1 MLDDELR
8 EACREWLAWR
18 SSQAM
23 TQESEEDALV
33 AFVRTRER
41 KARTRALEASM
52 AEALSAL
59 QDAIKK

>member
-1 MLDDELR
+1 
-8 EACREWLAWR
+8 
-18 SSQAM
+18 M
-23 TQESEEDALV
+23 TQESEEDALL

>member
-18 SSQAM
+18 SSQAA
-23 TQESEEDALV
+23 TQQSEEDALV

-41 KARTRALEASM
+41 KARTRALEASL
-52 AEALSAL
+52 AEALLAL
-59 QDAIKK
+59 QDGIKE